1 MMKVTLLAFTSVY
14 AVTLLAEATYL
25 SCPPSSGG
33 VGICSEMCSADA
45 ECSLGEK
52 CCSNGCG
59 HSCAKALVIPYHNP
73 PLRCPAASVSQ
84 CTTSCQANANCSSG
98 EMCCP
103 MSGCGTICVRGE
115 TPTPLC
121 PVVRDQVSNATL
133 IGAYLPSC
141 EADGSFT
148 PVQCHGSTG
157 YCWCVDPVSGVPQ
170 SDMVRFQKPQCVSPL
185 AFFSCPAPQS
195 EVVGTCDEQCDAT
208 SGCQR
213 GQKCCSN
220 GCGHACTSALL
231 PIPYVAPQKG
241 AQSPFCKD
249 VHEQATSKGL
259 LGGFVPQCDASGN
272 FLTLQCH
279 ESSCWCVNPESGQP
293 TSDMASGS
301 AVDTLPCSGCY
312 YNGTVHTNGEKFDV
326 DTCGGYCTCTDNK
339 HVVCATVQ
347 CHTEDEESIGDSD
360 WWYGMLMLSGVIAI
374 ILALVTMVLFMV
386 VVGVVRRQHQFR
398 HMKVRTTEEFTV
410 FTKYSPSDEETDLSK
425 SKEMQA

>member
-1 MMKVTLLAFTSVY
+1 
-14 AVTLLAEATYL
+14 
-25 SCPPSSGG
+25 
-33 VGICSEMCSADA
+33 MCSADA

-170 SDMVRFQKPQCVSPL
+170 SDMVRFQKPQCV
-185 AFFSCPAPQS
+185 ARES
-195 EVVGTCDEQCDAT
+195 E
-208 SGCQR
+208 
-213 GQKCCSN
+213 
-220 GCGHACTSALL
+220 LL
-231 PIPYVAPQKG
+231 
-241 AQSPFCKD
+241 
-249 VHEQATSKGL
+249 
-259 LGGFVPQCDASGN
+259 
-272 FLTLQCH
+272 
-279 ESSCWCVNPESGQP
+279 
-293 TSDMASGS
+293 
-301 AVDTLPCSGCY
+301 
-312 YNGTVHTNGEKFDV
+312 
-326 DTCGGYCTCTDNK
+326 
-339 HVVCATVQ
+339 
-347 CHTEDEESIGDSD
+347 
-360 WWYGMLMLSGVIAI
+360 
-374 ILALVTMVLFMV
+374 
-386 VVGVVRRQHQFR
+386 
-398 HMKVRTTEEFTV
+398 
-410 FTKYSPSDEETDLSK
+410 
-425 SKEMQA
+425 